1 MASKETT
8 FITLFRTQVL
18 PKVEIISLLVI
29 LTGLVLYR
37 MEVAEHQDVLLVGFS
52 TLAGCYFLT
61 GFMMVRLPAKSKTN
75 SFAFTLNKLI
85 FIAAAVT
92 LIGLLFILLSLEG
105 GREMLLVGCGGL
117 AISLVSASVLIAV
130 QSDNLIILKSAF
142 IRGFLLLFLGI
153 YFIKDLSIL

>member
-18 PKVEIISLLVI
+18 PKVEIISLLII

-52 TLAGCYFLT
+52 TLAACYFLS
-61 GFMMVRLPAKSKTN
+61 GFMMVPLPAKGKTN
-75 SFAFTLNKLI
+75 TFAFTLNKLI

-105 GREMLLVGCGGL
+105 VKEMLLVGCGGL

-153 YFIKDLSIL
+153 YYIKDLSIL